1 MQYSQE
7 QLKKIKEFASELM
20 RPDHISLLL
29 GIDQD
34 EFKRKIK
41 HRGSEAYIAYETGRA
56 ETILEL
62 RRQEL
67 KLAKLGSP
75 LAVEMVHKFI
85 IDQDKND

>member
-7 QLKKIKEFASELM
+7 QLEKIKEYASELM
-20 RPDHISLLL
+20 RPDHIALLL

-34 EFKRKIK
+34 EFKRKIQ
-41 HRGSEAYIAYETGRA
+41 HRGSEAYLAYGTGRA
-56 ETILEL
+56 ETILVL

-75 LAVEMVHKFI
+75 MAVEMVHKFL
-85 IDQDKND
+85 IDQGKT